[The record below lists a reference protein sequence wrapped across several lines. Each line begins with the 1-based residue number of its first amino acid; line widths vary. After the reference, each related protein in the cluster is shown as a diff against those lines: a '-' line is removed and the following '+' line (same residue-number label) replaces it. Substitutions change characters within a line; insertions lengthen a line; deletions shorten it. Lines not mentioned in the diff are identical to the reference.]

1 MPNQT
6 KINRSLRKG
15 HEGHKD
21 LNGQVET
28 IFFNFETQIQED
40 QIEDLPVIITIT
52 DIIKSVIQSEIQSSK
67 KPMV

>member
-6 KINRSLRKG
+6 EINRSLHEG
-15 HEGHKD
+15 HKGHKD
-21 LNGQVET
+21 LNGLV
-28 IFFNFETQIQED
+28 FDFETQTQED